1 MKKLLRF
8 VFVLLVL
15 AAGGGFAFLHLKGG
29 ELITKR
35 DRRLN
40 EGTPEDLEL
49 DYDNLVLIGQNDL
62 ELKGYWTLTKEE
74 PKAVVILVH
83 GIGGN
88 KEQMMNKA
96 DLLAQQGYDAILF
109 DGRGHGESQGEHIT
123 YGFYEKED
131 IKRIVDFIK
140 EENDSIPIGI
150 WGNSMGGAIAL
161 QALEADERINFGIV
175 ESTFRSLDEV
185 VFEYGKRMAKGVMIK
200 QISDYALKRAAEE
213 ANFDPTAVQPI
224 ESAKEIEQAVLIAH
238 GDSDKRISVDNAQD
252 LFDSLKTE
260 KKELVIVPRAGHLNM
275 MEVGGEGFKS
285 LVMDFVNSQVE
296 ALKE

>member
-40 EGTPEDLEL
+40 EATPEDLEL

-213 ANFDPTAVQPI
+213 ANFDPTVVQPI

>member
-8 VFVLLVL
+8 LFILLIIT
-15 AAGGGFAFLHLKGG
+15 AGGGFAFLHLKGG

-40 EGTPEDLEL
+40 EATPEELEL

-88 KEQMMNKA
+88 KEQMMYKA
-96 DLLAQQGYDAILF
+96 DLLAQQGFDAILF
-109 DGRGHGESQGEHIT
+109 DGRAHGESQGEYIT
-123 YGFYEKED
+123 YGYYEKED
-131 IKRIVDFIK
+131 VKRIVDFIK

-150 WGNSMGGAIAL
+150 WGNSLGGAIAL
-161 QALEADERINFGIV
+161 QALEADERIQFGVI

-185 VFEYGKRMAKGVMIK
+185 VFDYGKRVAKGVMIK
-200 QISDYALKRAAEE
+200 QLSDYVLKRAGEE
-213 ANFDPTAVQPI
+213 ANFDPAAVRPI
-224 ESAKEIEQAVLIAH
+224 ASAKEIEQAVLIAH
-238 GDSDKRISVDNAQD
+238 GDADKRISVDNAQD

-260 KKELVIVPRAGHLNM
+260 NKELVIVPGAGHLDM
-275 MEVGGEGFKS
+275 MEVGGEGYQS
-285 LVMDFVNSQVE
+285 LLMDFVNSQVAVIE
-296 ALKE
+296 